1 MTNKKFVKGAE
12 PFFGK
17 YKKNILKDIDY
28 CLTTGNL
35 SSGKFV
41 NKFEK
46 DLKNYFKSNFAL
58 SVSSG
63 GIALELAIIALGLKG
78 KEIIVPTQTFIASPN
93 AIVKAG
99 AKPIFCDVDINT
111 GCLDPKKVIKK
122 ITKKTGAI
130 MFVHMF
136 GIMTD
141 DIFKIKSL
149 CKKKKI
155 YLIEDASHAHG
166 AKLNGLYAGNIGDVG
181 CFSLY
186 ATKIMTTGEG
196 GFILTNNKKVF
207 EEIKSLKNYGKNDK
221 DQKFYKLSN
230 NFRLSEISAILG
242 IYQLKML
249 NKFIEHR
256 NNVAKIYFNK
266 LKNVTYLKFFKNSS
280 SATNSFW
287 RYPIYLSKE
296 VNKKKF
302 QFHMLKKLIRIT
314 WMYEPLCHLQPL
326 YNNKKQKFEV
336 SERHINQ
343 LINLPTHLK
352 ITKKIAAKISISVI
366 NSIDEITQKKNFNNR
381 RK

>member
-1 MTNKKFVKGAE
+1 MTNNKFVKGAE

-17 YKKNILKDIDY
+17 YKRNIIKDIDY

-35 SSGKFV
+35 SSGKFID
-41 NKFEK
+41 KFEEN
-46 DLKNYFKSNFAL
+46 LKNYFKSKFAL

-99 AKPIFCDVDINT
+99 AKPIFCDIDINT

-141 DIFKIKSL
+141 DIFKIKSF
-149 CKKKKI
+149 CNKKKI
-155 YLIEDASHAHG
+155 FLIEDASHAHG
-166 AKLNGLYAGNIGDVG
+166 AKINGVYAGNIGDVG

-196 GFILTNNKKVF
+196 GFILTNKKKVY
-207 EEIKSLKNYGKNDK
+207 EKIKSLKNYGKNDK
-221 DQKFYKLSN
+221 DQKFYRLSN
-230 NFRLSEISAILG
+230 NYRLSEISAILG

-249 NKFIEHR
+249 NKFIKHR
-256 NNVAKIYFNK
+256 NNVAKLYFNK
-266 LKNVTYLKFFKNSS
+266 LKNNMYLRFFNNSS
-280 SATNSFW
+280 NSTNSFW

-296 VNKKKF
+296 INKKKF
-302 QFHMLKKLIRIT
+302 QYHMFKKLIRIT
-314 WMYEPLCHLQPL
+314 WMYEPLCHMQPL
-326 YNNKKQKFEV
+326 YNKKKQKFEV

-352 ITKKIAAKISISVI
+352 INEKIASKISISVI
-366 NSIDEITQKKNFNNR
+366 NSINEIIQKKNFNNR

>member
-1 MTNKKFVKGAE
+1 MTNNKFVKGAE

-41 NKFEK
+41 NKFEG
-46 DLKNYFKSNFAL
+46 DLKNYFKSKFAL

-99 AKPIFCDVDINT
+99 AKPIFCDIDINT

-141 DIFKIKSL
+141 DIFKIKSF

-186 ATKIMTTGEG
+186 ATKIITTGEG

-207 EEIKSLKNYGKNDK
+207 NEIKSLKNYGKNEK

-230 NFRLSEISAILG
+230 NYRLSEISCILG

-249 NKFIEHR
+249 DKFIKHR
-256 NNVAKIYFNK
+256 NKISEIYTRE
-266 LKNVTYLKFFKNSS
+266 LKSNPYLIFFHNSDKS
-280 SATNSFW
+280 TNSFW
-287 RYPIYLSKE
+287 RFPIYLS
-296 VNKKKF
+296 NKINRNEF
-302 QFHMLKKLIRIT
+302 QKRMNDNLVRIT
-314 WMYEPLCHLQPL
+314 WMYEPLCHLQPV
-326 YNNKKQKFEV
+326 YEKYKQNLEV
-336 SERHINQ
+336 SEKHIKQ

-352 ITKKIAAKISISVI
+352 INKEIAIKISKII
-366 NSIDEITQKKNFNNR
+366 NNSINDINKKKNLNNR
-381 RK
+381 S